1 MRNKT
6 PRHSA
11 QRQRTRRTQTRKQQ
25 TKREEI
31 PDFLKPYSK
40 PKSQP
45 YIPLATVDYQYAM
58 DDYDDITTHALAI
71 KKARDMRRS
80 LREDIE
86 TEQWKHRITPF
97 ITAAAAIVAII
108 VILVVFVLP
117 NVAFAATSDEI
128 KTELNDAKT
137 ELTRLYEETEVVSEE
152 LNKTISELEATKA
165 NVQATQDEARK
176 TNKRLNQLQS
186 QLRRRVRSNYKS
198 GDIDL
203 IEIILS
209 CSTFE
214 EFTEAVKFATHISD
228 NDTATIEQT
237 NELRQQLSEQLSSLQ
252 ELQQQQQQL
261 VDEQDYQQR
270 QLEAAAAEQEAYV
283 DNLSEELQEQLR
295 IEEEERREAERK
307 AREEAERKERE
318 RQQQAELERQQQEQ
332 EQQAAESYRTTPTT
346 PQSTDE
352 RRQTLVNYA
361 KSQLGL
367 PYIWGGKTPGVGFDC
382 SGLVSWCY
390 DQIDIHMPHYHA
402 SIAEYVRERR
412 SVEELEPGDV
422 VLWMGG
428 DGSHVAM
435 YIGNYQIIEAIYR
448 GISINNIY
456 DRMPYTFAGT
466 IL

>member
-6 PRHSA
+6 TPKHA
-11 QRQRTRRTQTRKQQ
+11 QRTQRSQ
-25 TKREEI
+25 TKNVNRREEV
-31 PDFLKPYSK
+31 PDFLKPYAK
-40 PKSQP
+40 KTVEPKQP
-45 YIPLATVDYQYAM
+45 YYIPTVSVSYQYAL
-58 DDYDDITTHALAI
+58 DDYDDITTKALAH
-71 KKARDMRRS
+71 KKAKDMRRN
-80 LREDIE
+80 LRDDIE
-86 TEQWKHRITPF
+86 REQWKHRLLPFVSAIASIT
-97 ITAAAAIVAII
+97 
-108 VILVVFVLP
+108 VIMLILFLYVLP
-117 NVAFAATSDEI
+117 NMAFAATSDEI
-128 KTELNDAKT
+128 KTELNDAKS
-137 ELTRLYEETEVVSEE
+137 ELNRLYEQAEAVSEE
-152 LNKTISELEATKA
+152 LNKTISELEETKA
-165 NVQATQDEARK
+165 NVATTQEDARE
-176 TNKRLNQLQS
+176 TNKRLHQLQG

-214 EFTEAVKFATHISD
+214 EFTEAVKFATRISD
-228 NDTATIEQT
+228 NDTARIEQT
-237 NELRQQLSEQLSSLQ
+237 NELREQLAEQLTQLQ
-252 ELQQQQQQL
+252 ELQEQQQQL
-261 VDEQDYQQR
+261 VNQQDYQQR
-270 QLEAAAAEQEAYV
+270 QLQAAAEEQESYV
-283 DNLSEELQEQLR
+283 ANLDEKLQEQLR
-295 IEEEERREAERK
+295 IEEEERKEAERK
-307 AREEAERKERE
+307 AREEAERKEQE
-318 RQQQAELERQQQEQ
+318 RQAELERQQQQQQ
-332 EQQAAESYRTTPTT
+332 EQQTAETTTPAT

-352 RRQTLVNYA
+352 RRQTLVNCA

-367 PYIWGGKTPGVGFDC
+367 PYIWGGKTPGVGMDC

-390 DQIDIHMPHYHA
+390 DQIGIYMPHYHA

>member
-6 PRHSA
+6 TPKHA
-11 QRQRTRRTQTRKQQ
+11 QRTKRAQ
-25 TKREEI
+25 TKNVNRREEI
-31 PDFLKPYSK
+31 PDFLKPYAKK
-40 PKSQP
+40 PVVEP
-45 YIPLATVDYQYAM
+45 YIPKASVTYQYAM
-58 DDYDDITTHALAI
+58 DDYDDITTKALAH
-71 KKARDMRRS
+71 KKAKDMRRN
-80 LREDIE
+80 LRDDIE
-86 TEQWKHRITPF
+86 REQWKHRLLPFVSAIASIT
-97 ITAAAAIVAII
+97 
-108 VILVVFVLP
+108 VIMLILILYVLP
-117 NVAFAATSDEI
+117 NIAFAATSDEI
-128 KTELNDAKT
+128 KTELNDAKS
-137 ELTRLYEETEVVSEE
+137 ELNRLYEQAEVVSEE
-152 LNKTISELEATKA
+152 LNKTISELEETKA
-165 NVQATQDEARK
+165 NVATTQEDARE
-176 TNKRLNQLQS
+176 TNKRLNTLQG
-186 QLRRRVRSNYKS
+186 QLRRRVRSYYKS

-214 EFTEAVKFATHISD
+214 EFTEAVKFATHIAD
-228 NDTATIEQT
+228 NDTAAIEQT
-237 NELRQQLSEQLSSLQ
+237 NELRKQLSEQLTQLQ
-252 ELQQQQQQL
+252 ELQEQQQQL
-261 VDEQDYQQR
+261 VNQQDYQQR
-270 QLEAAAAEQEAYV
+270 QLQAAAEEQESYV
-283 DNLSEELQEQLR
+283 ANLDEKLQEQLR

-318 RQQQAELERQQQEQ
+318 RQAELERQQQQQQ
-332 EQQAAESYRTTPTT
+332 EQQPAETTTTTTT

-352 RRQTLVNYA
+352 RRQTLVNCA

-367 PYIWGGKTPGVGFDC
+367 PYIWGGKTPGVGMDC

-390 DQIDIHMPHYHA
+390 DQIGIHMPHYHA

-422 VLWMGG
+422 ILWMGG

>member
-1 MRNKT
+1 MRNKKT

-11 QRQRTRRTQTRKQQ
+11 QRTRRTQTKNTSRQTRQ

-58 DDYDDITTHALAI
+58 DEYDEIATQALAI

-86 TEQWKHRITPF
+86 AAQWKHRIMPF

-128 KTELNDAKT
+128 KTELQDAKT
-137 ELTRLYEETEVVSEE
+137 ELNRLYEETEAVSEE
-152 LNKTISELEATKA
+152 LNKTISELETTKA
-165 NVQATQDEARK
+165 NVQSTQDEARE
-176 TNKRLNQLQS
+176 TNKKLNELQG

-203 IEIILS
+203 IEIVLS

-228 NDTATIEQT
+228 NETATIKQT
-237 NELRQQLSEQLSSLQ
+237 NELRQQLSEQLDNLQ
-252 ELQQQQQQL
+252 ALQQQQQQL

-270 QLEAAAAEQEAYV
+270 QLQAAAAEQESYV
-283 DNLSEELQEQLR
+283 ANLDEKLQEQLR
-295 IEEEERREAERK
+295 IEEEERKEAERK
-307 AREEAERKERE
+307 AREEAERKEQE
-318 RQQQAELERQQQEQ
+318 RQAELERQQQQ
-332 EQQAAESYRTTPTT
+332 EQQPAETTTPTT

-352 RRQTLVNYA
+352 RRQTLVNCA

-367 PYIWGGKTPGVGFDC
+367 PYIWGGKTPGVGMDC

-390 DQIDIHMPHYHA
+390 DQIGIHMPHYHA

-435 YIGNYQIIEAIYR
+435 YIGNYQIIEEIYR
-448 GISINNIY
+448 GCSINNIY

>member
-11 QRQRTRRTQTRKQQ
+11 QRQRTKLAQ
-25 TKREEI
+25 TKNVSRREEV
-31 PDFLKPYSK
+31 PDFLKPYAKK
-40 PKSQP
+40 PVVEP
-45 YIPLATVDYQYAM
+45 YIPKVSVTYQYAI
-58 DDYDDITTHALAI
+58 DDYDDITTSALAH
-71 KKARDMRRS
+71 KKAKDMRRN
-80 LREDIE
+80 LRDDIE
-86 TEQWKHRITPF
+86 REQWKHRLLPF
-97 ITAAAAIVAII
+97 ISAIASITII
-108 VILVVFVLP
+108 MLILFLFVLP

-137 ELTRLYEETEVVSEE
+137 ELNRLYEQSEVVSEE
-152 LNKTISELEATKA
+152 LNKTISELEETKSSVAT
-165 NVQATQDEARK
+165 TQEDARE
-176 TNKRLNQLQS
+176 TNKRLHQLQNR
-186 QLRRRVRSNYKS
+186 LRKRVRSNYKS

-214 EFTEAVKFATHISD
+214 EFTESVKFATHIAD
-228 NDTATIEQT
+228 NDTTTIEQT
-237 NELRQQLSEQLSSLQ
+237 NELREQLAEQLAQLQ
-252 ELQQQQQQL
+252 ELQEQQQQL

-270 QLEAAAAEQEAYV
+270 QLQAAAEEQESYV
-283 DNLSEELQEQLR
+283 ANLDEKLQEQLR
-295 IEEEERREAERK
+295 VEEEERREAERK
-307 AREEAERKERE
+307 AREEAERKEQE
-318 RQQQAELERQQQEQ
+318 RQAELERQQQQQQ
-332 EQQAAESYRTTPTT
+332 EQQPAETTTPTT

-352 RRQTLVNYA
+352 RRQILVNCA

-367 PYIWGGKTPGVGFDC
+367 PYIWGGKEPGVGMDC

-390 DQIDIHMPHYHA
+390 DQIGIHMPHYHA

-422 VLWMGG
+422 ILWMGG